1 MPFTF
6 ERFDSRGY
14 VVVRHYGH
22 VRPHEVEE
30 IYEAIYRSNPEGRKL
45 PNLIVDLRDSESYL
59 TQDEIFGSLDTFHYR
74 PPGVS
79 RTAFIADDSFR
90 NEVSFVVL
98 ASENRGIP
106 TRAFSDEAEALA
118 WFGLL
123 PD

>member
-1 MPFTF
+1 MPFSL

-22 VRPHEVEE
+22 VKSNEIEE
-30 IYEAIYRSNPEGRKL
+30 IYEAIYRSNPDGSKL
-45 PNLIVDLRDSESYL
+45 PNLIVDLRGCESYL
-59 TQDEIFGSLDTFHYR
+59 TQDEVFASLDTFHYR

-79 RTAFIADDSFR
+79 RTAFITTSAFR
-90 NEVSFVVL
+90 HEASFVVL

-106 TRAFSDEAEALA
+106 TKVFADEASALE
-118 WFGLL
+118 WFGLT